1 MEEKLPLAHRLI
13 DYIYQSSGWFFTE
26 DVCRALSLKEE
37 KDRDNVRV
45 QLHKLADKGLLEK
58 DKKVNAHWRKVE
70 DDLFEMDL
78 NNADSAKPLDI
89 RYPFGIERVFPTLP
103 RSILVCAGSSNSGKT
118 AFMLNFC
125 LLNQWKHHVV
135 YFSSE
140 MGASRLKARLNKHP
154 DFQREGLGFQAF
166 ERGDNFADAVGKF
179 PNSLI
184 VIDYLEIYDNFYEIG
199 SKIKAIFDKLQGN
212 GVCFIAVQKNPSRK
226 NIKGQTEYVD
236 LGRGGNFGLE
246 KASLYLVMDSAGKD
260 GHSRLKIVKAKEWVH
275 ENINPN
281 NMEWGYKLVNG
292 CQFVSIE
299 EPDGLPALQPAL
311 KYTEPV
317 EIIEVNPEEEP
328 F

>member
-1 MEEKLPLAHRLI
+1 VENDTPLSHRLV
-13 DYIYQSSGWFFTE
+13 DYVYQSRGWFFTR
-26 DVCRALSLKEE
+26 DVCQALHLKEE
-37 KDRDNVRV
+37 KDTTNVRV
-45 QLHKLADKGLLEK
+45 QLHKLADKGLLER
-58 DKKVNAHWRKVE
+58 DNKVNGHWRKVE
-70 DDLFEMDL
+70 DEFYEMDL
-78 NNADSAKPLDI
+78 VNADKIKPLDVK
-89 RYPFGIERVFPTLP
+89 YPFGIERVFPTLP

-140 MGASRLKARLNKHP
+140 MGASRLKARLSKHP
-154 DFQREGLGFQAF
+154 LYISDGIGFQAF

-179 PNSLI
+179 PTSLI

-199 SKIKAIFDKLQGN
+199 AKIKAIFDKLQGN

-226 NIKGQTEYVD
+226 NLKGQTEYVD

-260 GHSRLKIVKAKEWVH
+260 GHSRLKIVKAKEWAH

-281 NMEWGYKLVNG
+281 GMEWGYKLVNG
-292 CQFVSIE
+292 CSFVQVQD
-299 EPDGLPALQPAL
+299 PDGLPIAP
-311 KYTEPV
+311 EIV
-317 EIIEVNPEEEP
+317 EINLVQEEMP